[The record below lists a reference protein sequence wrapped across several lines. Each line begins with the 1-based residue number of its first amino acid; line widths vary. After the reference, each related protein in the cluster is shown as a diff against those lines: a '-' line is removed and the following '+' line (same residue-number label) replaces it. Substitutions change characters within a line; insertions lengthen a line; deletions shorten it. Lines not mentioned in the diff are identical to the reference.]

1 MMSHHHASRPATAV
15 AGRWH
20 RRITTL
26 TSGCIDAVGSFPVT
40 SLFPGKVVPPGAN
53 ATRDA
58 VDRDAVRRLR
68 LRGHALSFSS
78 SSASV
83 LAETRR
89 ISSDGFES
97 KDGKGGEDDN
107 RKKEEKGKKDESNIF
122 LDNLGKIFLSTIGIV
137 LLSLLRST
145 KSNNSRTALREDV
158 ETASL
163 LDPLEID
170 DLRLANQDFT
180 IKVWEDIV
188 GELKRIF
195 PHRGYVT
202 YPEFLTVVTR
212 VMRDVGGEG
221 FTVQFGHLID
231 RVVIAELERI
241 AAEEG
246 KLDDVEGKGGGGGNE
261 GGRMDVGNRE
271 KSRGE
276 LPLPFLLAALSLAL
290 HGTVTDRVCVL
301 YESATIFDDDNNGG
315 LGADE
320 GGGGGGGEGSDSLGS
335 TAALSGDAASRMVQY
350 LQRTCQLVPEAQIV
364 ETNSSVPYR
373 TYRVG
378 SGDELV
384 RRARGGYGDK
394 KGSAGVTR
402 EAEGRVTLEEF
413 HALLSSRTVCAWGE
427 CYVKKT
433 GETATSDR

>member
-1 MMSHHHASRPATAV
+1 MIQRHASRSATAV
-15 AGRWH
+15 AGCWH
-20 RRITTL
+20 RLTTTM
-26 TSGCIDAVGSFPVT
+26 TSECADAIVFAGQPSLPGNAPGTKLPWGS
-40 SLFPGKVVPPGAN
+40 S
-53 ATRDA
+53 ATRA
-58 VDRDAVRRLR
+58 VADRDDVRRLR
-68 LRGHALSFSS
+68 RRGHVHSFSS
-78 SSASV
+78 SSASASAM
-83 LAETRR
+83 AEPRQK
-89 ISSDGFES
+89 SSDGPES
-97 KDGKGGEDDN
+97 KDGKGEGGN
-107 RKKEEKGKKDESNIF
+107 NKKEGRKDDSNIF

-158 ETASL
+158 ESAAL

-188 GELKRIF
+188 RELRRIF
-195 PHRGYVT
+195 PHRRSVT

-221 FTVQFGHLID
+221 FTVQFGHLVD

-241 AAEEG
+241 AAEGGAVREEG
-246 KLDDVEGKGGGGGNE
+246 KEEEEKGGEE
-261 GGRMDVGNRE
+261 GRLDEGHRR
-271 KSRGE
+271 KSRVE

-290 HGTVTDRVCVL
+290 HGNVSDRVRVL
-301 YESATIFDDDNNGG
+301 YESASIFDDDV
-315 LGADE
+315 DDD
-320 GGGGGGGEGSDSLGS
+320 GGGRGGGEGSEYTASA
-335 TAALSGDAASRMVQY
+335 AALSGDAASRMVQY

-364 ETNSSVPYR
+364 ETNSRVPYR

-384 RRARGGYGDK
+384 KRARGGYGGK

-402 EAEGRVTLEEF
+402 EAEGNVTLEEF
-413 HALLSSRTVCAWGE
+413 HAILRSRTVCAWGE

-433 GETATSDR
+433 GKTATSDR